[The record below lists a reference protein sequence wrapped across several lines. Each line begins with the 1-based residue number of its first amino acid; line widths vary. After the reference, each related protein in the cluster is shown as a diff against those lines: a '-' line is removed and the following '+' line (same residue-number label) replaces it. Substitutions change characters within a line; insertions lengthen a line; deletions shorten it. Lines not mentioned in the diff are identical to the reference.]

1 MSVCESEGGNRL
13 RRAGGFLY
21 AYTRRKK
28 TADFC
33 AFFFKK
39 ICAIEKFYIPLRSVF
54 PEYKR
59 RVDDHLNISS
69 VLAFSE
75 QQDALIAAQQQVTQR
90 VMDNNQMLRDAL
102 KKELSVAEHYK
113 QLYEAE
119 RAKNKALEARVE
131 QLEAR
136 PLSVAGDYIETQRI
150 NKYIASYK
158 PTKRT
163 KLRSSANDLTLPLW
177 DNNSA
182 ISM

>member
-1 MSVCESEGGNRL
+1 
-13 RRAGGFLY
+13 
-21 AYTRRKK
+21 
-28 TADFC
+28 
-33 AFFFKK
+33 
-39 ICAIEKFYIPLRSVF
+39 
-54 PEYKR
+54 
-59 RVDDHLNISS
+59 
-69 VLAFSE
+69 
-75 QQDALIAAQQQVTQR
+75 

-158 PTKRT
+158 PAKRT